1 MHLVQVLRSETQVQK
16 SVEVKVKRM
25 GSVPV
30 VRNAFAAAHITKI
43 LGTET
48 QQYSTLWLV
57 VFSPYVYRCS
67 LFFQRPLTNTITQEL

>member
-48 QQYSTLWLV
+48 YSTLWLV